1 MRAIAAREALPTE
14 VRWTLGASHGVS
26 YVSWRTFALGT
37 VMASP
42 LSWFSSAIVAG
53 WSDRRADRSAGRTRR
68 VAQKAKSHFFSHEA
82 RTQRLCATRSDS
94 DFDHRLEKNFTKNKN
109 ENARRYGTAQGASFL
124 IGRSASS

>member
-1 MRAIAAREALPTE
+1 VRAIAAREALPTE

-68 VAQKAKSHFFSHEA
+68 VAQKAKSHFFHKSHG
-82 RTQRLCATRSDS
+82 

-124 IGRSASS
+124 ISRSASS